1 MAELQN
7 LPSPILTRED
17 GATIAY
23 HRRRGRGPGVIFL
36 GGFMSDMTGTK
47 AVALD
52 RFCESRGQAFLR
64 FDYFGH
70 GQSSGAFADATVSR
84 WRDDAL
90 AVFDALTD
98 GPQILVGSS
107 LGGWIMLLLAAAR
120 PQRIKA
126 LIGIA
131 AAPDATEDLMWAQF
145 PSAVRQTIER
155 DGSARIPSA
164 YSEQGYLITRKLID
178 DGRQHLIMRSAIPF
192 NGAVRLLHGMRDDD
206 VPWQR
211 SLALAE
217 RLAAADVRITLVKDG
232 DHRLSRETDLAVLM
246 RTLAALLD

>member
-1 MAELQN
+1 MAEIQN
-7 LPSPILTRED
+7 LSPSILTRED

-23 HRRRGRGPGVIFL
+23 HRRRGHAPGVVFL
-36 GGFMSDMTGTK
+36 GGFMSDMNGTK
-47 AVALD
+47 ALALD
-52 RFCESRGQAFLR
+52 RFCESRGQAFVR

-90 AVFDALTD
+90 AVFDQLTD

-126 LIGIA
+126 LVGVA

-145 PSAVRQTIER
+145 PPEIRQRIER
-155 DGSARIPSA
+155 DGAATIPSA
-164 YSEQGYLITRKLID
+164 YSEQGYLITRRLIE
-178 DGRQHLIMRSAIPF
+178 DGRRHLIMGSTIAF
-192 NGAVRLLHGMRDDD
+192 NGPVRLLHGMRDDD

-211 SLALAE
+211 SVTLAE
-217 RLAAADVRITLVKDG
+217 RLAAADLRITLVKDG
-232 DHRLSRETDLAVLM
+232 DHRLSRDADLALLM

>member
-1 MAELQN
+1 
-7 LPSPILTRED
+7 
-17 GATIAY
+17 
-23 HRRRGRGPGVIFL
+23 
-36 GGFMSDMTGTK
+36 MSDMTGTK
-47 AVALD
+47 ALALD

-90 AVFDALTD
+90 AVFETLTD
-98 GPQILVGSS
+98 GPQVLIGSS

-145 PSAVRQTIER
+145 PPAVRQAIER
-155 DGSARIPSA
+155 DGAARIPSA
-164 YSEQGYLITRKLID
+164 YSEQGYLITRKLIE

-192 NGAVRLLHGMRDDD
+192 DGPVRLLHGMRDDD

-217 RLAAADVRITLVKDG
+217 RLAATDVRITLVKDG
-232 DHRLSRETDLAVLM
+232 DHRLSRDADLAVLM
-246 RTLAALLD
+246 QTLAVFLD

>member
-7 LPSPILTRED
+7 LPPSILTRED

-23 HRRRGRGPGVIFL
+23 HRRRGRGPGVMFL
-36 GGFMSDMTGTK
+36 GGFMSDMNGTK
-47 AVALD
+47 ALALD
-52 RFCESRGQAFLR
+52 RFCESRGQVFLR

-98 GPQILVGSS
+98 GPQVLVGSS

-131 AAPDATEDLMWAQF
+131 SAPDATEDLMWAQF
-145 PSAVRQTIER
+145 PPAVRQAIER
-155 DGSARIPSA
+155 DGAARIPSA
-164 YSEQGYLITRKLID
+164 YGEQDYLITRKLIE
-178 DGRQHLIMRSAIPF
+178 DGRQHLVMRSAITF
-192 NGAVRLLHGMRDDD
+192 NGPVRLLHGMRDED

-217 RLAAADVRITLVKDG
+217 RLAAADVWITLVKDG
-232 DHRLSRETDLAVLM
+232 DHRLSRDADLAVLM
-246 RTLAALLD
+246 QTLTALLD

>member
-1 MAELQN
+1 MAEIEN
-7 LPSPILTRED
+7 LSPSILTRED

-23 HRRRGRGPGVIFL
+23 HRRRGRGPGVVFL
-36 GGFMSDMTGTK
+36 GGFMSDMSGTK
-47 AVALD
+47 ALALD
-52 RFCESRGQAFLR
+52 RFCESRGQAFVR

-70 GQSSGAFADATVSR
+70 GRSSGTFADATVSR

-90 AVFDALTD
+90 AVLDTLTD
-98 GPQILVGSS
+98 GPQIVVGSS
-107 LGGWIMLLLAAAR
+107 FGGWIMLLLAAAR
-120 PQRIKA
+120 PQRVKA

-145 PSAVRQTIER
+145 PPEVRQRIER
-155 DGSARIPSA
+155 DGAAAIPST
-164 YSEQGYLITRKLID
+164 YSEQGYLITRRLIE
-178 DGRQHLIMRSAIPF
+178 DGRKHLLMRSAIAFDGP
-192 NGAVRLLHGMRDDD
+192 VRLLHGMRDDD

-232 DHRLSRETDLAVLM
+232 DHRLSRDADLGLLM
-246 RTLAALLD
+246 RTLGALLD

>member
-1 MAELQN
+1 MAEIQN
-7 LPSPILTRED
+7 LSPSILTRED

-23 HRRRGRGPGVIFL
+23 HRRRGHAPGVVFL
-36 GGFMSDMTGTK
+36 GGFMSDMNGTK
-47 AVALD
+47 ALALD
-52 RFCESRGQAFLR
+52 RFCESRGQAFVR

-90 AVFDALTD
+90 AVFDQLTD
-98 GPQILVGSS
+98 GPQVLVGSS

-145 PSAVRQTIER
+145 PPEIRQRIER
-155 DGSARIPSA
+155 DGAATIPSA
-164 YSEQGYLITRKLID
+164 YSEQGYLITRRLIE
-178 DGRQHLIMRSAIPF
+178 DGRRHLIMGAAIAF
-192 NGAVRLLHGMRDDD
+192 NGPVRLLHGMRDDD

-211 SLALAE
+211 SVTLAE
-217 RLAAADVRITLVKDG
+217 RLAAADLRITLVKDG
-232 DHRLSRETDLAVLM
+232 DHRLSRDADLALLM